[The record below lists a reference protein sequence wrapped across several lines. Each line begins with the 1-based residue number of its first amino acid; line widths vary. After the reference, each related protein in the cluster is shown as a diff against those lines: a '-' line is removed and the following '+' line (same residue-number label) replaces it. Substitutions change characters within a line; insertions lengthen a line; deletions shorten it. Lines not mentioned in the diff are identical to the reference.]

1 LRQPEKHEYHSNPSR
16 LFQPTTQKRY
26 SASTGRIRHRS
37 NGWRKSIRPKG
48 TVGIVKTEGG
58 DADILKRWFS
68 EEADIDIR
76 KNGEI
81 GEEITDFIQSQD
93 VKSVVMTDGLMGC
106 PHEEVVDYPEG
117 GSCPMCPYWQNR
129 DRFTGEII
137 H

>member
-1 LRQPEKHEYHSNPSR
+1 MKNP
-16 LFQPTTQKRY
+16 
-26 SASTGRIRHRS
+26 HRS
-37 NGWRKSIRPKG
+37 FKRFQKKTKRGSQGYPIATIALYGPDNKKATKV
-48 TVGIVKTEGG
+48 TVGIIKTEGG
-58 DADILKRWFS
+58 DADIMKRWFS

-117 GSCPMCPYWQNR
+117 ESCPMCPYWQNR